1 LISGNVNITVR
12 KATQDDLDKIKALAD
27 AHRQELGFVRRPALL
42 EAIIRKEIIVAQN
55 SEHLAGL
62 VHYRHRQDTQTT
74 LYDIVVAP
82 NYRRLGIG
90 KALIETLIAEARTL
104 GKQMIVLKCPEEL
117 PANNFYAHL
126 DFERL
131 REEPGKHRKLI
142 VWQFSLPSDHID
154 TPCAL

>member
-1 LISGNVNITVR
+1 MISGNVNITVR
-12 KATQDDLDKIKALAD
+12 KATEDDLDKIKALAD
-27 AHRQELGFVRRPALL
+27 AHRQELGSVRRPALL

-82 NYRRLGIG
+82 DYRRLGIG

-104 GKQMIVLKCPEEL
+104 GKQTIVLKCPEEL
-117 PANNFYAHL
+117 PANTFYKRL
-126 DFERL
+126 GFEQL
-131 REEPGKHRKLI
+131 REEPGKHRRLI
-142 VWQFSLPSDHID
+142 VWQFSFSSDHFEV
-154 TPCAL
+154 PCVP